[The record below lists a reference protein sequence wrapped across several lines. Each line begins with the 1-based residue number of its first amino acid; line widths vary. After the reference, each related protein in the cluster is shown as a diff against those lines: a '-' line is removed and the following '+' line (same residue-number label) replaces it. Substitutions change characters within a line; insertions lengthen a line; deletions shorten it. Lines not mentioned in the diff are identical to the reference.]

1 MVKNRNSIGL
11 YYAADLDNHIKKH
24 SYLDNIG
31 SLESERWDLHV
42 CYSGSRDLLKIMKIY
57 IVYRKLKF

>member
-24 SYLDNIG
+24 SYLDHIG

-42 CYSGSRDLLKIMKIY
+42 HVCYSGTRDLLKIK
-57 IVYRKLKF
+57 K